1 MQNSSNSLE
10 NSTPDNLGLTSQDRQ
25 LISILDSL
33 QSVSVTGP
41 SNNTDSTRLT
51 VYIGFETAFNLN
63 NRAALSDEDIKVLEK
78 ELDYVPIQNKINEPE
93 LRNDFNEFC
102 RRMRLKWYFRNEVT
116 PNFSEVPAFRPKSSW
131 NPPKGHP
138 NLEVFLSEVEKELF
152 TVVDSKLGYS
162 NLYKEE
168 WKSMRTL
175 ADDRTTVIK
184 KADKGSC
191 VVVWDRNDYIKEA
204 EKQLNDTNV
213 YTDVCFNEKLLQ
225 ELVGTSN
232 KLFQNLK
239 AKGKISDKQLKY
251 FTYQYK
257 KVTNLGK
264 LYLLPKIHKRLAN
277 VPGRPVI
284 SNCGTPTEKA
294 SEFLDHHLKPV
305 MQKGK
310 SYIKDSGDF
319 INKIKELQSIPNG
332 AILVTSDVVA
342 LYPSIPHEAGLK
354 ALKNALD
361 NRENKSISTED
372 LIKMARF
379 VLQNNYF
386 EFNGIVKQ
394 QISGTAIGT
403 KFAPTYACIFMDKLE
418 TDFLNTQKYLLL
430 GWYRYIDDTF
440 FISTHGEEK
449 LKFFPDDLNKYPPNI
464 NFTHESNKECINF
477 LNLTVSLL
485 DNKVSTDLYIKPID
499 RHQYVHYSSLHPDH
513 TKKSTAYSQ
522 TFRVNRICS
531 VETHFV

>member
-1 MQNSSNSLE
+1 M
-10 NSTPDNLGLTSQDRQ
+10 
-25 LISILDSL
+25 
-33 QSVSVTGP
+33 
-41 SNNTDSTRLT
+41 
-51 VYIGFETAFNLN
+51 
-63 NRAALSDEDIKVLEK
+63 
-78 ELDYVPIQNKINEPE
+78 
-93 LRNDFNEFC
+93 
-102 RRMRLKWYFRNEVT
+102 
-116 PNFSEVPAFRPKSSW
+116 
-131 NPPKGHP
+131 
-138 NLEVFLSEVEKELF
+138 
-152 TVVDSKLGYS
+152 
-162 NLYKEE
+162 
-168 WKSMRTL
+168 
-175 ADDRTTVIK
+175 
-184 KADKGSC
+184 
-191 VVVWDRNDYIKEA
+191 
-204 EKQLNDTNV
+204 
-213 YTDVCFNEKLLQ
+213 
-225 ELVGTSN
+225 
-232 KLFQNLK
+232 
-239 AKGKISDKQLKY
+239 
-251 FTYQYK
+251 
-257 KVTNLGK
+257 
-264 LYLLPKIHKRLAN
+264 AN

-418 TDFLNTQKYLLL
+418 TDFLNTQEYLPLV
-430 GWYRYIDDTF
+430 WYRYIDDIF
-440 FISTHGEEK
+440 FIWTHGEEK
-449 LKFFPDDLNKYPPNI
+449 LKFFLDDLNKYHPNI

-477 LNLTVSLL
+477 LDLKVSLL
-485 DNKVSTDLYIKPID
+485 DNKLSTDLYIKPTD
-499 RHQYVHYSSLHPDH
+499 RHQYLHYSSSHPDH
-513 TKKSTAYSQ
+513 TKKSIVYSQ
-522 TFRVNRICS
+522 TLRLNRICS
-531 VETHFV
+531 VEADFVRHKKEMKSWFLKRGYPENINNRDMEKVKFKKQVFSRRGGATKVVSLVITYHPLLKSVGTILYKHLYLLHMDKEVKKVFPVAPLVSFKSAQKPSIYLVRAKLYPLQRTVGSFKCK